1 MATLFLSYSRED
13 ADRVGLLAAALK
25 RAGHTV
31 WWDQHISG
39 GEEFSGAIEEALEA
53 AEVVVVVWTAASIR
67 SAWVRDEAASG
78 RDRGRL
84 VPVTFDGSAPPLGFR
99 QYQTID
105 LSSWTGRAGANALA
119 PLKQAIVA
127 KAGAS
132 PGQSRPVKAGAAPS
146 SERRRWPVSW
156 AAAAALLILLLGGA
170 LLYPQIASWARPGG
184 ITPKVALG
192 QFALVSAN
200 LPGSLPAMIAQ
211 EVVAGFGAENA
222 VAVVAPGTPSS
233 SASAPFVM
241 DGSIGRLGDSIRY
254 TVNLKNQ
261 SSGVVVWSH
270 AYDHEASDAHAPRQ
284 VAVAA
289 SQIIRCGLWGASSY
303 RKIMSDQALAL
314 YFQWCNEH
322 WSGSGKETA
331 ELDAAR
337 RVTVAVPDF
346 SFGWSALALAAV
358 PLSHG
363 SGSAEANQIRTEATA
378 AAKKSIALDKHN
390 PEGYM
395 ALAGLLPSDR
405 YGEREELLTKAISV
419 RPTECG
425 CERQAYGDF
434 LSSVG
439 RMEEA
444 AEQYER
450 ARAMRPLAP
459 FSNLRFAQAL
469 YVVGRNDEAD
479 RILSDT
485 LELWPDAT
493 SLRLL
498 KIKSA
503 LWTKRYDEAVGLL
516 QAVDLPL
523 TSDQRVA
530 LVAAFEA
537 LKTQDAGQR
546 GRAVAELER
555 FALDPRRND
564 RVVVAALAAL
574 GAREAALRAAT
585 NLMRSRGLFHAEILF
600 EPNLAAARQESG
612 YADLVQNI
620 GLTAYWRSR
629 RHAPDI
635 CRGPAKPPFC
645 SLA

>member
-1 MATLFLSYSRED
+1 MAKVFLSYSRDD
-13 ADRVGLLAAALK
+13 ADKVAPLAAALES
-25 RAGHTV
+25 AGHTV
-31 WWDQHISG
+31 WWDRHISAG
-39 GEEFSGAIEEALEA
+39 DEFSGAIEEALESA
-53 AEVVVVVWTAASIR
+53 DVVVVAWTAASVR
-67 SAWVRDEAASG
+67 SAWVRDEAGSG

-84 VPVTFDGSAPPLGFR
+84 VPVTLDGCAPPLGFR
-99 QYQTID
+99 QIHTID
-105 LSSWTGRAGANALA
+105 LSSWRGRPGSSNLA
-119 PLKQAIVA
+119 PLKKAIAA
-127 KAGAS
+127 KAGS
-132 PGQSRPVKAGAAPS
+132 PAADPKPPRS
-146 SERRRWPVSW
+146 AAAVLRRRWPASW
-156 AAAAALLILLLGGA
+156 VATVAVVLVLLVGAA
-170 LLYPQIASWARPGG
+170 LLYPRLESWARPGG
-184 ITPKVALG
+184 VAPRVALG
-192 QFALVSAN
+192 SFALVSSG
-200 LPGSLPAMIAQ
+200 PSRSLPDMLVQ
-211 EVVAGFGAENA
+211 EILAGFGAENA
-222 VAVVAPGTPSS
+222 VAVIAPGNARST
-233 SASAPFVM
+233 ASAPFVM
-241 DGSIGRLGDSIRY
+241 DGSIGKLGDSVRFTI
-254 TVNLKNQ
+254 NLKNQ
-261 SSGVVVWSH
+261 RSGVVVWSQG
-270 AYDHEASDAHAPRQ
+270 YEHEAADTHAPRQ

-289 SQIIRCGLWGASSY
+289 SQIVRCGLWGASSY
-303 RKIMSDQALAL
+303 RNRMSDQALAL

-363 SGSAEANQIRTEATA
+363 SVSSEADQVRAEAVA

-395 ALAGLLPSDR
+395 ALAGLLPLDR
-405 YGEREELLTKAISV
+405 YAEREQLLKKAISV

-444 AEQYER
+444 AEQYDR

-469 YVVGRNDEAD
+469 YIVGRNDEAD
-479 RILSDT
+479 RVLTET
-485 LELWPDAT
+485 LELWPQAT

-503 LWTKRYDEAVGLL
+503 LWTKRYDEAIEMLAAL
-516 QAVDLPL
+516 DLPL
-523 TSDQRVA
+523 TSDQRAA
-530 LVAAFEA
+530 LIAAFEA
-537 LKTQDAGQR
+537 LKSQDSSLR
-546 GRAVAELER
+546 GKAVAELER
-555 FALDPRRND
+555 FSLDPRRND

-574 GAREAALRAAT
+574 GAREAALRAAA

-600 EPNLAAARQESG
+600 EPNLAAARQEPG
-612 YADLVQNI
+612 YADLVRNL
-620 GLTAYWRSR
+620 GLTAYWRAG

-635 CRGPAKPPFC
+635 CRDSGRPRFC